1 MGCLSD
7 LVQIAFVLSFLVQ
20 VPFVCYLSQ
29 RRWCLC
35 VVFPGTGGVCA
46 LSSWYRWCVCIT
58 FPGTGGVC
66 VLCFLVQVVLP
77 CLYLTQVILYE
88 VVLPNL
94 IQVMLFGVFCGLITD
109 KGVCGAVRPDTD
121 DAVCTEMLCSIR
133 HVTHLR
139 RYLTRCW

>member
-29 RRWCLC
+29 HRWCLC

-46 LSSWYRWCVCIT
+46 LSFPVQVVCVKYLSWYRWCVCIT
-58 FPGTGGVC
+58 FPGTGAVC

-94 IQVMLFGVFCGLITD
+94 IQVMLFGVFCGLIID
-109 KGVCGAVRPDTD
+109 KGV
-121 DAVCTEMLCSIR
+121 
-133 HVTHLR
+133 
-139 RYLTRCW
+139 